1 MSTLKAIP
9 SSVGSD
15 SSANPKPTAV
25 PLSQLPAEKF
35 QSVMER
41 LSGHCPSENLQV
53 TTITIGNC
61 PLSAARQSSEPFA
74 KNGETGIT
82 DSDKASPVSKRNPAA
97 VRLQIKSD
105 FAPGTDTTVPLDY
118 TVPVVA
124 ELSNVQSPAII
135 TKNADGNPPKS
146 QPETEEKSAGNI
158 AVCFDTKKRV
168 NGNLSSLSRAAQ
180 LLSTAN
186 SKSAATVQNGQNFKP
201 ADSQSASIR
210 NQLILSTPPEK
221 SAESGNKAAL
231 TEIFNPQ
238 DDEKSLSSPTAKS
251 DEVFTAPAME
261 NMGENQKQPATII
274 ISVGSSAVWDG
285 IPDSLKL
292 NDGTPVA
299 QQDMSMKM
307 SAKKTSFTEATKQK
321 FPSTVASAAGGNV
334 SGHLDHADE
343 PAPLKNSSDP
353 VLAISTGM
361 PPNAAAAKTVSQEAL
376 NTDQSV
382 SIGTPALERTREMLA
397 LEVVRLHENGADEL
411 RLVIKPDAGTQLS
424 LNLQQRN
431 DGVEVRAILDRGNF
445 DLLNRHWPEL
455 QQQLEARGVRVA
467 PLSCAEH
474 FFGGGSEGFRQPTTP
489 NGQTAGDD
497 AEQVEAP
504 AVLVS
509 GLPTATATASASVT
523 LALNWETWA

>member
-1 MSTLKAIP
+1 MSTLKAIL
-9 SSVGSD
+9 SSVGND
-15 SSANPKPTAV
+15 SSASPKPSAG
-25 PLSQLPAEKF
+25 PLSQLPVEKF
-35 QSVMER
+35 QTLMER
-41 LSGHCPSENLQV
+41 LSGHSPSENLQV
-53 TTITIGNC
+53 NTIPNGDC
-61 PLSAARQSSEPFA
+61 PLPAAQQSPQPIA
-74 KNGETGIT
+74 KNAETGIT

-97 VRLQIKSD
+97 ARLKIKSD
-105 FAPGTDTTVPLDY
+105 FAPGTDTMVPLDY
-118 TVPVVA
+118 TISVVA
-124 ELSNVQSPAII
+124 ELSTVQSPAVI
-135 TKNADGNPPKS
+135 TKNTDGNPPKS
-146 QPETEEKSAGNI
+146 LLETEGKSAGNI
-158 AVCFDTKKRV
+158 AVCFDTKKLV
-168 NGNLSSLSRAAQ
+168 NGNMSTLSRAAQ
-180 LLSTAN
+180 LLSEAN
-186 SKSAATVQNGQNFKP
+186 SKPATPVQNGQNIKP
-201 ADSQSASIR
+201 ADSQPASIR

-231 TEIFNPQ
+231 TEILNPQ
-238 DDEKSLSSPTAKS
+238 GDEKSLPSPTAKS
-251 DEVFTAPAME
+251 GEAFTAPAME
-261 NMGENQKQPATII
+261 NIGENQKQPATII
-274 ISVGSSAVWDG
+274 ISVGSSAGWDAM
-285 IPDSLKL
+285 PDSLKL

-307 SAKKTSFTEATKQK
+307 SAKKTSFSEATKQK
-321 FPSTVASAAGGNV
+321 LPSTVASAAGGSV

-353 VLAISTGM
+353 VLAISNGM
-361 PPNAAAAKTVSQEAL
+361 PPNAAVAKTVSQEAL
-376 NTDQSV
+376 NTAQSV

-509 GLPTATATASASVT
+509 GLPTATATASASAT
-523 LALNWETWA
+523 LARNWETWA